1 MNRLEKDQQVAEI
14 RDLLGGAQAVI
25 LTEYAGLDVANMVE
39 LRREL
44 RKAGGRFRVLKNTL
58 TKLATADT
66 DLADLHPHLSGPIG
80 VATTEEDP
88 AALAKVLTTFAKDH
102 PALEVKVG
110 YLESGGMIDGG
121 GVDALSKLPG
131 REQLQAMLLGTLSAV
146 PRNFVSVLAA
156 PSRNLVG
163 VLAARQRAL
172 GAE

>member
-25 LTEYAGLDVANMVE
+25 LTKYSGLDVAKMVE

-58 TKLATADT
+58 AKLATVDT
-66 DLADLHPHLSGPIG
+66 DLQDLHPHLTGPIG
-80 VATTEEDP
+80 VAITDEDP

-102 PALEVKVG
+102 PALEVRVG
-110 YLESGGMIDGG
+110 YLEGGGMLDEGA
-121 GVDALSKLPG
+121 VTALSKLPS
-131 REQLQAMLLGTLSAV
+131 REQLQAMFLGTLSAV

-163 VLAARQRAL
+163 VLAARQRELEAQ
-172 GAE
+172 